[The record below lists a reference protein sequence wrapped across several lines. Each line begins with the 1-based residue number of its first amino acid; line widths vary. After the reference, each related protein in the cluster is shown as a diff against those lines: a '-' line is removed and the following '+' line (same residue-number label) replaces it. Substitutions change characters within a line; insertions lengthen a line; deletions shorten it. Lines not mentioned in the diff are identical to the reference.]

1 MLSRIKELNFHGFEC
16 FGMKQKLPLPRT
28 DEFSVKG
35 RVEFLQ
41 ALPLGIGPITCP
53 LSYIPELG
61 WEGLSWNITPC
72 AAPSMLRSL
81 TPALR
86 VETMGGGV
94 NREFPLNVRLKK
106 VETPAVLA
114 GLGLQSHTDVVPKP
128 SYLLYDLA
136 TLALRRTAPQ
146 KYNKNLNGASS
157 VNLVL
162 TFSLTWKNSCCRNI
176 AAGYKSLICN
186 KLNTNN
192 FTTFVSTFVVL
203 NVVGS
208 SPTGH
213 PTNKPADY
221 QIISRLFCVLKLGHP
236 P

>member
-16 FGMKQKLPLPRT
+16 SGTKQKLPLPRT
-28 DEFSVKG
+28 DEISVKG

-41 ALPLGIGPITCP
+41 ALPLGVGPITCP

-106 VETPAVLA
+106 VEAPAVLA
-114 GLGLQSHTDVVPKP
+114 GLGLQSHTYVVPKP

-136 TLALRRTAPQ
+136 TIDLRRAAPQ
-146 KYNKNLNGASS
+146 KYNKNLNGARN

-162 TFSLTWKNSCCRNI
+162 TFGLEKKNSYCRNI
-176 AAGYKSLICN
+176 AAMNKMLVCN
-186 KLNTNN
+186 YLNISG
-192 FTTFVSTFVVL
+192 FTCFAILFVVL

-221 QIISRLFCVLKLGHP
+221 QIISRLFCVLKLGRSP
-236 P
+236 

>member
-1 MLSRIKELNFHGFEC
+1 MIIRIEYLNFHGFEC

-53 LSYIPELG
+53 LSNILELG

-94 NREFPLNVRLKK
+94 NREFPLNVRLRDKAP
-106 VETPAVLA
+106 VVLVWSE
-114 GLGLQSHTDVVPKP
+114 LQSHTYVVPKP
-128 SYLLYDLA
+128 SYLLYDLGLLNQHQK
-136 TLALRRTAPQ
+136 TLQ
-146 KYNKNLNGASS
+146 IYSKNLNGARN

-162 TFSLTWKNSCCRNI
+162 TLGLTRKNNCCRSI
-176 AAGYKSLICN
+176 AAMDKILICN
-186 KLNTNN
+186 DLNISGLSI
-192 FTTFVSTFVVL
+192 FAILFVVL
-203 NVVGS
+203 NVAGS

-221 QIISRLFCVLKLGHP
+221 QIISRLFCVLKLGRP